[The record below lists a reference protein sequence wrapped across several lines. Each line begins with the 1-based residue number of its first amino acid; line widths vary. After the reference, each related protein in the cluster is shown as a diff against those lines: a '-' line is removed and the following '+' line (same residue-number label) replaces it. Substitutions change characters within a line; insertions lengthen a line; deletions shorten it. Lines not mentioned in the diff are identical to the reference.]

1 MTALL
6 LLLISFLLVV
16 ACGLFVAAEFS
27 LLAVNRNSVE
37 TLAKKG
43 DKHAK
48 RVLEA
53 LKTLSTQLSSAQV
66 GITLTNLLIGYLA
79 EPAIADLLRPVLILM
94 RVPEQLIST
103 IAIVVGLVLATAL
116 TMIFGELVPKNLA
129 IARPYKT
136 AAIVQMPLLFFTR
149 VMRLPIRLL
158 NASANGVLHWFGVQP
173 TEELASARSA
183 DELLSLVRR
192 SAAHGTLPRETAA
205 MLERSLNF
213 GDLTTLDA
221 ITPRL
226 RIRAL
231 PASASAVDVLQLA
244 RETGFS
250 RFPVHGAT
258 LDEVLGV
265 VHIKHALS
273 VEKEARK
280 TTLVK
285 DIMVEPLL
293 VPSSISLETLL
304 DDLRGNGL
312 QMAVAVD
319 EFGAVDG
326 LITIEDLLE
335 ELVGDLKDEHDQS
348 KAPVRDID
356 SGSWEVSGLLRP
368 DELAEATDIYLS
380 EHDEVETVGG
390 IVAHQLGR
398 IPEVKDTIVTAGVD
412 REGEIIEV
420 QFTVVRM
427 DGHRIDRLRV
437 ECVEL
442 APGEAQS

>member
-136 AAIVQMPLLFFTR
+136 AAIVQMSLLFFTR

-304 DDLRGNGL
+304 DNLRDTGL

-335 ELVGDLKDEHDQS
+335 ELVGDLKDEHDTS
-348 KAPVRDID
+348 RASVREINA
-356 SGSWEVSGLLRP
+356 STWEVSGLLRP
-368 DELAEATDIYLS
+368 DELAEATDIYLP
-380 EHDEVETVGG
+380 EHDEVETVAG

-398 IPEVKDTIVTAGVD
+398 IPQVKDTVAAAGVD

-437 ECVEL
+437 KCTEL
-442 APGEAQS
+442 VPEEGVL